1 MVNFAGIFSTD
12 PPPKTELNIAV
23 DSLNESLTTQ
33 LNSIANSS
41 STTVILKQ
49 GMDLN
54 FDGSNFQCDEF
65 KVAQRI
71 DAEVKLITSISAEQS
86 QDIRDDITTKFDSSI
101 DQKTSSSSDMGVVAA
116 SGSTTTNI
124 KKTFKTI
131 VETNLTNK
139 QCNEIVNAF
148 NVGQDM
154 KLSMKGATLTGKIC
168 SFDQMIQLR
177 LIAQTMITSVAK
189 AAKANKQ
196 LQDLMEKVEQ
206 SSEAKAKGI
215 NEGIKTVANTVGDI
229 AKSAIGA
236 WVWIVGIV
244 VVAGLGVAGLGYL
257 LFKSSPALQEAAA
270 GAIRKR
276 AGSVVS
282 GTGCTIEEITDEEE
296 DEMTGPGNY
305 GRLKPPVA

>member
-1 MVNFAGIFSTD
+1 MVNIAGIFSTD
-12 PPPKTELNIAV
+12 PPPKTELNIAE
-23 DSLNESLTTQ
+23 DSLNESITNQ

-54 FDGSNFQCDEF
+54 FDGSNFQCDDF
-65 KVAQRI
+65 HVGQRI

-86 QDIRDDITTKFDSSI
+86 QDIRDDITSKFNSSI
-101 DQKTSSSSDMGVVAA
+101 DQKTSSTADIGAAAA
-116 SGSTTTNI
+116 SGDTTTNI
-124 KKTFKTI
+124 KKSFKTI

-139 QCNEIVNAF
+139 QCNEIVNGF

-154 KLSMKGATLTGKIC
+154 KLSMKGATLSGRMCT
-168 SFDQMIQLR
+168 FDQSIQMR
-177 LIAQTMITSVAK
+177 LIAQSMITSVAK

-196 LQDLMEKVEQ
+196 LQDLMEKFEQ
-206 SSEAKAKGI
+206 TSDAKAKGV
-215 NEGIKTVANTVGDI
+215 NEAVKTVSNTVGDV

-244 VVAGLGVAGLGYL
+244 VLAGIALAGLGYL

-282 GTGCTIEEITDEEE
+282 GTGITIEEITDEEE

-305 GRLKPPVA
+305 GQLKPPVS